1 MALNFGSFLAGFAK
15 QGTADFEKKEQ
26 EVSALVSKSFD
37 KWLIEGPAAHKAQ
50 KARKKELRRKAKI
63 LSSYN
68 LSNDKIG
75 VILEQGRADE
85 VISYLAK
92 VNSYTGK
99 VRDAYL
105 KPLGGK
111 LENIVQFA
119 EGYEET
125 GMTIDQIV
133 EKVGGKISGGMNL
146 SDAFADIG
154 QKKGSTLANLLTPNE
169 SNIVS
174 KRKKMYESIYGKGAI
189 ESALAGAT
197 GTVDAEGMPTNLN
210 PYTGLSTSD
219 VTFNM
224 PDVEE
229 SKRLEKLFTETT
241 AFNTRGQ
248 VERNALNYAAT
259 KFEGGETIID
269 RTTGLATGL
278 FVPPKL
284 QEKHK
289 NITSSKIMSLITNR
303 LNEIGK
309 NPEFRNQTTGKFSD
323 EAFSMLQK
331 DIDDY
336 FTINMQTKTDQTIEQ
351 KVNRMSSDM
360 AKNQLGVL
368 EDKVRN
374 GLVGSTD
381 TGSITLDDWEEEYG
395 RLLVKLGRAI
405 NLDSGKNMA
414 FKKFKSL
421 SGKKNNNQEEPNPNR
436 LPDIFQ
442 GFGDPDC
449 DPSTYRG
456 G

>member
-50 KARKKELRRKAKI
+50 RARKKELRRKAKI

-85 VISYLAK
+85 VINYLAK

-154 QKKGSTLANLLTPNE
+154 QKKESTLANLLTPNV

-174 KRKKMYESIYGKGAI
+174 KRKKIYESIYGKGAI

-197 GTVDAEGMPTNLN
+197 GTVDAEGMPENLN

-259 KFEGGETIID
+259 LIPTA
-269 RTTGLATGL
+269 TTTTNQVGDVRL
-278 FVPPKL
+278 FIPKAITD
-284 QEKHK
+284 KH
-289 NITSSKIMSLITNR
+289 NAITTANIMSLVTNR

-323 EAFSMLQK
+323 EAFAILQK
-331 DIDDY
+331 DIDNY
-336 FTINMQTKTDQTIEQ
+336 INTNMNQQIVQEETRIEGLTETQ
-351 KVNRMSSDM
+351 
-360 AKNQLGVL
+360 AKNEKEALKS
-368 EDKVRN
+368 KVFAK
-374 GLVGSTD
+374 LVNKSGRPGTIPYP
-381 TGSITLDDWEEEYG
+381 TWEEQYA
-395 RLLVKLGRAI
+395 RILVKLGEATTMDRAR
-405 NLDSGKNMA
+405 GMA
-414 FKKFKSL
+414 FDEFKSL
-421 SGKKNNNQEEPNPNR
+421 TTERTLKRQSIGTDDDMSDMQP
-436 LPDIFQ
+436 
-442 GFGDPDC
+442 
-449 DPSTYRG
+449 
-456 G
+456 

>member
-85 VISYLAK
+85 VINYLAK

-154 QKKGSTLANLLTPNE
+154 QKKENVFANLLTPNV

-229 SKRLEKLFTETT
+229 SKRIEKLLVEDKDFRTV
-241 AFNTRGQ
+241 NYVTRG
-248 VERNALNYAAT
+248 ALNYASTLIDGAT
-259 KFEGGETIID
+259 ATPNQVGDIKLFIPPDITKKHNAITTAKIIEQID
-269 RTTGLATGL
+269 AEVAIRA
-278 FVPPKL
+278 
-284 QEKHK
+284 
-289 NITSSKIMSLITNR
+289 
-303 LNEIGK
+303 
-309 NPEFRNQTTGKFSD
+309 NPTTGKLSD
-323 EAFSMLQK
+323 QDLIEIKQKIKGYIDTNMTQQQKTNQQKIEEMSETKASDRYEALKKKVKNKLVLDDPSNPNAIPYPVWKEEFAMLMIKLGEARTMEEALKKAYDEFRRLTDEK
-331 DIDDY
+331 D
-336 FTINMQTKTDQTIEQ
+336 
-351 KVNRMSSDM
+351 
-360 AKNQLGVL
+360 A
-368 EDKVRN
+368 EDK
-374 GLVGSTD
+374 D
-381 TGSITLDDWEEEYG
+381 TGALNPQFKGYG
-395 RLLVKLGRAI
+395 NI
-405 NLDSGKNMA
+405 DP
-414 FKKFKSL
+414 KS
-421 SGKKNNNQEEPNPNR
+421 
-436 LPDIFQ
+436 FV
-442 GFGDPDC
+442 
-449 DPSTYRG
+449 G

>member
-154 QKKGSTLANLLTPNE
+154 QKKGSTLANLLSPNV

-197 GTVDAEGMPTNLN
+197 GTVDAEGMPENLN

-259 KFEGGETIID
+259 LID
-269 RTTGLATGL
+269 GATATTNQVGDVRL
-278 FVPPKL
+278 FIPKPITD
-284 QEKHK
+284 KH
-289 NITSSKIMSLITNR
+289 NAITTANIMSLVTNR

-309 NPEFRNQTTGKFSD
+309 KPEFRNQTTGKYSD

-331 DIDDY
+331 DIDNY
-336 FTINMQTKTDQTIEQ
+336 INTNMNTPINTEN
-351 KVNRMSSDM
+351 NRIGNLSIDDA
-360 AKNQLGVL
+360 AKELKGL
-368 EDKVRN
+368 EDKVSAK
-374 GLVGSTD
+374 LVNDSGQPGSMSYTVWQD
-381 TGSITLDDWEEEYG
+381 LYA
-395 RLLVKLGRAI
+395 RLLVKLNRAPDMDVAKS
-405 NLDSGKNMA
+405 LA
-414 FKKFKSL
+414 FKEFGALTKQRRIAETGIGTEDDMSDM
-421 SGKKNNNQEEPNPNR
+421 NP
-436 LPDIFQ
+436 
-442 GFGDPDC
+442 
-449 DPSTYRG
+449 
-456 G
+456 